1 MPYSLRNSLSFC
13 QVDGRLIFLD
23 VRNDH
28 YFRLS
33 DDLEHS
39 FIAYAKGNRGADVAA
54 LVARSILVTSEDTQ
68 SWIAPVSVET
78 PRRSALEQPSP
89 ASLHLNSLV
98 EVFVA
103 ICSMRRQLRTRP
115 LELILESTMALRP
128 EEPQGDPSS
137 RSASALEKPLLDA
150 SGEFRLARAYAP
162 AENRCLLDS
171 LSMIG
176 FLAKRKL
183 RASIV
188 FGVTSEP
195 FSAHCWVQAGDL
207 VLNDTVGH
215 ANAYTPIRVI
225 R

>member
-1 MPYSLRNSLSFC
+1 MFYSLRNGLSFC

-23 VRNDH
+23 VRDDR

-33 DDLEHS
+33 DGLEHS

-54 LVARSILVTSEDTQ
+54 LVARNILVASKDPH
-68 SWIAPVSVET
+68 SRIAPVSVET
-78 PRRSALEQPSP
+78 PSRSALEQPSP
-89 ASLHLNSLV
+89 ASLHLNSLI

-115 LELILESTMALRP
+115 LELILESTMTVGP
-128 EEPQGDPSS
+128 GESQGDPGSQP
-137 RSASALEKPLLDA
+137 ASALEQPLLEA
-150 SGEFRLARAYAP
+150 SGEFRLARAYALV
-162 AENRCLLDS
+162 ENCCLLDS
-171 LSMIG
+171 LAMIK

-195 FSAHCWVQAGDL
+195 FSAHCWVQSGNL

-215 ANAYTPIRVI
+215 ANAHTPIRVI

>member
-1 MPYSLRNSLSFC
+1 MLYSLRNGLSFC

-23 VRNDH
+23 VRDDR

-33 DDLEHS
+33 DGLERS
-39 FIAYAKGNRGADVAA
+39 FIAYAKGERDTDVAA
-54 LVARSILVTSEDTQ
+54 LAARNILVASEAAQAWATAA
-68 SWIAPVSVET
+68 SIEAPC
-78 PRRSALEQPSP
+78 RSALELPSP
-89 ASLHLNSLV
+89 ARLHLTSLI
-98 EVFVA
+98 EVFIS

-115 LELILESTMALRP
+115 LERILESTTALRP
-128 EEPQGDPSS
+128 DEPQGAPGSQPV
-137 RSASALEKPLLDA
+137 SALEQRLIQA

-171 LSMIG
+171 LAMIG

-215 ANAYTPIRVI
+215 ASAHTPIRVI
-225 R
+225 